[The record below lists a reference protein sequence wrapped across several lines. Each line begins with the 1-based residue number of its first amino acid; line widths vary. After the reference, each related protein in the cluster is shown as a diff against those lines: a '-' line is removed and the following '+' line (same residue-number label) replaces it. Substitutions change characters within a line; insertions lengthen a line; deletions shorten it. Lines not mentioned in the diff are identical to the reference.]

1 MICDVLAVAS
11 TSQISSDRVLAG
23 DDSPP
28 IAPGRLGTMKRR
40 VRVQRILSRLPMLLA
55 LAEPAAQRTWR
66 WLNAWSLRR
75 KILVGFAVSL
85 LPLIVLLAQTVDD
98 RFTAR
103 RDEELRS
110 NREFAEAV
118 AATFDVYA
126 SDVDHQL
133 LAQGFTLGW
142 RFDLENPPVVQAYL
156 ALNRAPY
163 PNLAALVFTDP
174 DGRLIAADPP
184 DAVGADLAGQPYV
197 RAARESRDRVVSDLL
212 VAPERTAPWFAIAR
226 AVRGSNGNVA
236 GILIA
241 YVDTSSLG
249 TVMRADRRGG
259 AAYAILDRNLRVV
272 YHSQHPELSW
282 PQREAAGL
290 EHVRAAAQG
299 QIATAEEFLS
309 PIDGRPHLGA
319 AVPIPRLGWTV
330 MADSPTDEALGPIQ
344 DAARREAIVSA
355 LTALLAL
362 VLAMLLAVSLT
373 RPIRALQRAVWAVRQ
388 GDYNQRVA
396 VGGKDEVAELAA
408 GFNDM
413 VERLQ
418 ALEQEREAFAAMI
431 AHDLRSPLTAVRGY
445 AELLRRRLPADGMRE
460 RALESIVRESERV
473 ARLAADLGD
482 SARAATGHLEIRP
495 ERVDLAALVEQ
506 AVERL
511 RAAGTSHPITLD
523 GDGQPLW
530 IDADPA
536 RIAQVLDNLLGNAAK
551 YSPPDRP
558 ITVRVRGG
566 AEATVSIEDQGPG
579 IAAEELPRL
588 FDRFYRTGQA
598 RGGPAHG
605 TGLGLYISQEIAAAH
620 HGGIHVESTPGRGSC
635 FILRL
640 PLVPVPASVSR
651 DS

>member
-1 MICDVLAVAS
+1 MN
-11 TSQISSDRVLAG
+11 
-23 DDSPP
+23 
-28 IAPGRLGTMKRR
+28 RR
-40 VRVQRILSRLPMLLA
+40 FKVRRDLSRLSVLLA

-66 WLNAWSLRR
+66 WLNDWSMRR
-75 KILVGFAVSL
+75 KILAGFAVSL
-85 LPLIVLLAQTVDD
+85 LPLILLLAQTVDD
-98 RFTAR
+98 RFTTRYA
-103 RDEELRS
+103 EELRS

-118 AATFDVYA
+118 AATFDAYA

-142 RFDLENPPVVQAYL
+142 RFDLEKPPVVQAYL
-156 ALNRAPY
+156 ALNRAPH
-163 PNLAALVFTDP
+163 PSLAALVFTDP
-174 DGRLIAADPP
+174 DGQLIAADPP
-184 DAVGADLAGQPYV
+184 DVVGSDLASQPYV
-197 RAARESRDRVVSDLL
+197 RTARQSRDLVVSDLL
-212 VAPERTAPWFAIAR
+212 VAPGRTAPWFAIAR
-226 AVRGSNGNVA
+226 GVRGSNGNLA

-241 YVDTSSLG
+241 YVDTSGLG

-272 YHSQHPELSW
+272 YHSQHPELGW
-282 PQREAAGL
+282 PQREASHL
-290 EHVRAAAQG
+290 PHVRAAARG
-299 QIATAEEFLS
+299 QIATAEEFIS
-309 PIDGRPHLGA
+309 PVDGKPHLGA

-330 MADSPTDEALGPIQ
+330 MADSPTAEAVGPIQ
-344 DAARREAIVSA
+344 DAARREVIISV

-362 VLAMLLAVSLT
+362 ALAMLLAVSLT
-373 RPIRALQRAVWAVRQ
+373 QPVRALQRAVWAVRQ
-388 GDYNQRVA
+388 GDYDQRVA
-396 VGGKDEVAELAA
+396 VNGRDEVAELAA

-413 VERLQ
+413 VERLGI
-418 ALEQEREAFAAMI
+418 LEQEREAFAAMI

-445 AELLRRRLPADGMRE
+445 AELLRHRLPPEGMPE

-482 SARAATGHLEIRP
+482 SARAATGQLEIRP

-511 RAAGTSHPITLD
+511 RAAGTSHPLSLD
-523 GDGQPLW
+523 RGSEPLW
-530 IDADPA
+530 MDADPA

-566 AEATVSIEDQGPG
+566 AEATVSVEDRGPG
-579 IAAEELPRL
+579 IPAEELPRL

-620 HGGIHVESTPGRGSC
+620 NGDISVQSTPGHGSC
-635 FILRL
+635 FTLRL
-640 PLVPVPASVSR
+640 PLLPIPASALR